1 MFGGHTLDLTRG
13 SLRSGDRT
21 IELRPKS
28 FGVLVY
34 LVQNAG
40 RLVSKD
46 ELIQAVWPDVA
57 VSDDSLA
64 KCVSEVRAALR
75 DGDQRLVKTVPRRGY
90 VLDVPV
96 SPVDG
101 ASGLRVP
108 VSAAVVDLP
117 AAAGVATADARPL
130 ARPAPPW
137 WRAHA
142 RLAALVLAAST
153 AAVVLSLGWGHL
165 IAPPA
170 PDRASIAVL
179 PFSKGHTPEYDYFTD
194 GLTED
199 LITSLG
205 RFRELL
211 VIARDST
218 FVYKGRQVAPQEI
231 GRELGV
237 RYLLEGAVRRE
248 GDSVRITTRLIDATT
263 GGQIWGESYERA
275 LANIS
280 AVQDDVTQ
288 NIVRSLVAHVD
299 RSELARVSRKPTVS
313 LAAYDLCL
321 RGKALLTM
329 RHGDTRGAMVLQARR
344 LFEQA
349 LATDPGYAP
358 AAQGLAYTY
367 AAAFLEPMRDGQ
379 LSGEWRQPATLDRA
393 LALAQ
398 HAVELDPYL
407 AEAHATLGWILH
419 WRYRRSE
426 ALAEFQRA
434 LELNPNLVDGRYA
447 HLLVHNGR
455 ASEAVAYML
464 GALRQD
470 PFPPPIYLS
479 YLGNAYYM
487 SGQYDAAYET
497 LRRGR
502 ERLPDYRAMIVWLA
516 AAAAQSG
523 READAREA
531 ADHVLT
537 MAPNFSIAGW
547 LRHIQF
553 ERGADAER
561 LAEGLRKA
569 GLPS

>member
-117 AAAGVATADARPL
+117 AAAGVATADARPV

-142 RLAALVLAAST
+142 RLAALVLTAST

-329 RHGDTRGAMVLQARR
+329 RHGDTRGAMVLQDDVTLRGRAVAGAPEFAGGDAVLPVGRAELVAQDLGAVEPVLDMLALDHDAADVPLANGPGEVGARWIDGVDAGRRRDGLPAVGMARVVEDLVLGTAEDVGVRSGRHAIEDAGIAARR
-344 LFEQA
+344 NLPLEIERKVILRMLNEYPQVA
-349 LATDPGYAP
+349 LN
-358 AAQGLAYTY
+358 
-367 AAAFLEPMRDGQ
+367 MRTA
-379 LSGEWRQPATLDRA
+379 LS
-393 LALAQ
+393 
-398 HAVELDPYL
+398 
-407 AEAHATLGWILH
+407 
-419 WRYRRSE
+419 
-426 ALAEFQRA
+426 
-434 LELNPNLVDGRYA
+434 
-447 HLLVHNGR
+447 
-455 ASEAVAYML
+455 
-464 GALRQD
+464 
-470 PFPPPIYLS
+470 
-479 YLGNAYYM
+479 
-487 SGQYDAAYET
+487 
-497 LRRGR
+497 
-502 ERLPDYRAMIVWLA
+502 
-516 AAAAQSG
+516 
-523 READAREA
+523 
-531 ADHVLT
+531 
-537 MAPNFSIAGW
+537 
-547 LRHIQF
+547 
-553 ERGADAER
+553 ER
-561 LAEGLRKA
+561 LAATMGELQRVRQTLATVGRRGGPRA
-569 GLPS
+569 